1 LCFRDGPRS
10 FATFVSRASRGLIK
24 VKSIRCYDNNL
35 LINDVQVNNIAD
47 VIYNIE
53 TWAKILDW
61 IYDKSC
67 RCWAK
72 ENVKFI
78 HIYASIL
85 EVFEFGEYSF
95 INVKNRIVIDIG
107 AYIGDSSIYFALRG
121 AKKVIAIEPHPEA
134 FKEMIENI
142 RLNNLGG
149 IVIPVNAGLASGPG
163 EICVE
168 NVDVNETIGTYHK
181 LGGCDTLVP
190 AITLADVIER
200 FAIDQ

>member
-1 LCFRDGPRS
+1 MTNHID
-10 FATFVSRASRGLIK
+10 VGLK
-24 VKSIRCYDNNL
+24 K
-35 LINDVQVNNIAD
+35 
-47 VIYNIE
+47 
-53 TWAKILDW
+53 
-61 IYDKSC
+61 
-67 RCWAK
+67 
-72 ENVKFI
+72 NVKFI

-85 EVFEFGEYSF
+85 EVFESGEYSF

-142 RLNNLGG
+142 NLNNLEG

-181 LGGCDTLVP
+181 LSRCDTLVP
-190 AITLADVIER
+190 AITLADVIKR
-200 FAIDQ
+200 FAIDHRAVLKMDCEGCEFDMTPPRP